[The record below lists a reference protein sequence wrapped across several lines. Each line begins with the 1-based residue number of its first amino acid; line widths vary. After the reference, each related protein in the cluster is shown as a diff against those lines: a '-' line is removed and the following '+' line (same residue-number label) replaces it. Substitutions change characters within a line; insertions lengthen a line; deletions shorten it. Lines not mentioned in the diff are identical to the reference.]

1 MKNNIEFKRQLKRL
15 LESTKNRE
23 TLKRLIKEEDEQTC
37 SATYGKDPTGS
48 LTMACTYD
56 CFKAGT
62 TMKESIPNLPAG
74 PTGRYSGPVAL
85 SPSTKYPGYELAV
98 LVPFDPSSQ
107 QKGQLMYTDKAS
119 MSKFKIDGT
128 TNQPFIGSWS
138 CKALTPLLMNT
149 YNPEVKR
156 IMDQV
161 QQHTNNQVLTFQEGK
176 NKPLGQGYRTMT
188 LQQAFDTILQDK
200 QMVDA
205 IKAIPGVANYLTTAL
220 VYVKG
225 AERQFQGDRTTE
237 DKTAYL
243 ESYGYKD
250 GRCPVT
256 EESFCHEV
264 DLSDC
269 TKNTAMSP
277 DGKTPWCK
285 QYTAGTNYVHQSL
298 SGVGAT
304 RAENLKTNAGLINGG
319 SATPEACKQYLKD
332 YVDAYESK
340 TQLNSR
346 LMVQYKQAVD
356 TCTNERK
363 GKGFKVLGLFN
374 SPLQKKLEEMQY
386 NAGVTSRLGN
396 TTNYSLSL
404 NSGSTTLA
412 RESIKDRELKNLIR
426 ESLLDIKRTK
436 KKINLAEGE
445 IINNR
450 IKLISEHRTLKTRPQ
465 KDKFFNELM
474 MEMAYLNSQGY
485 DSRLINENFLDMLK
499 GLFGTA
505 ADSTLQ
511 YFKETIAKWL
521 IEKITPMDPNGWM
534 ANIIIAGVGNVPI
547 GEITRLTECN
557 YLSDVLSKSI
567 VEGAVN
573 KYKNEQGLTGPF
585 YDILRN
591 GVIEMLEDTKFG
603 QVVEHAIG
611 ELVCPLLG
619 GIKDKMGSAADSMKK
634 GALSL
639 T

>member
-62 TMKESIPNLPAG
+62 TMKESIPNLPG
-74 PTGRYSGPVAL
+74 GYSGPVAL
-85 SPSTKYPGYELAV
+85 SPSTKHPGYELAV

-107 QKGQLMYTDKAS
+107 QKGQLIYTDKAS
-119 MSKFKIDGT
+119 MSKFKIDGA

-156 IMDQV
+156 IMDLV
-161 QQHTNNQVLTFQEGK
+161 QEYTKGQVLTFQEGK
-176 NKPLGQGYRTMT
+176 NKPLGDGYKSMT

-205 IKAIPGVANYLTTAL
+205 IKAIPGVANYLKTAL
-220 VYVKG
+220 VYVQG
-225 AERQFQGDRTTE
+225 AKRQFQGDRTGE
-237 DKTAYL
+237 DVKAWTT
-243 ESYGYKD
+243 YGYAEGPCKFED
-250 GRCPVT
+250 
-256 EESFCHEV
+256 EAFCTQI

-269 TKNTAMSP
+269 KLNTLKDVNQKPMCS
-277 DGKTPWCK
+277 K
-285 QYTAGTNYVHQSL
+285 YTAGQFFVHQNME
-298 SGVGAT
+298 G
-304 RAENLKTNAGLINGG
+304 REKQIAEKLKTDKDTLTQSNYDKEACKAYLQSYVSAYEGKVQLNQRMMTDYKYQADQCINAKYNLKT
-319 SATPEACKQYLKD
+319 
-332 YVDAYESK
+332 
-340 TQLNSR
+340 
-346 LMVQYKQAVD
+346 
-356 TCTNERK
+356 
-363 GKGFKVLGLFN
+363 LGLFGG
-374 SPLQKKLEEMQY
+374 LQKKIEGMQY
-386 NAGVTSRLGN
+386 NAKVQGRLGN
-396 TTNYSLSL
+396 ITDYSLSA
-404 NSGSTTLA
+404 NSGSSTPV
-412 RESIKDRELKNLIR
+412 RESLEDRKLKSLIR
-426 ESLLDIKRTK
+426 ESLLDVKRTK